1 MVAVDYWRQL
11 IIGLVRSERDLR
23 QLRFCCILI
32 RGTFVTRQQ
41 TRVRKKERK
50 EERRTEGQPLV
61 TDFLSVRWC
70 VRLSDPVYRQPFGA
84 YETGQLGF
92 ASIFTQYGWPL
103 GPVEFKS
110 NCRPF

>member
-50 EERRTEGQPLV
+50 KGREEDRRT
-61 TDFLSVRWC
+61 
-70 VRLSDPVYRQPFGA
+70 A
-84 YETGQLGF
+84 LGD
-92 ASIFTQYGWPL
+92 GLPL
-103 GPVEFKS
+103 GKMVCETL
-110 NCRPF
+110 

>member
-1 MVAVDYWRQL
+1 MDGRLLGAL
-11 IIGLVRSERDLR
+11 RSEAA
-23 QLRFCCILI
+23 
-32 RGTFVTRQQ
+32 RGAGGAYRADVA
-41 TRVRKKERK
+41 
-50 EERRTEGQPLV
+50 ERRTEGQPLV

-92 ASIFTQYGWPL
+92 ASIFTEYGWPL